1 MKRIER
7 DGYEVMRL
15 DGNGGLCVSHY
26 TQDDSLEG
34 ARYAIDVANRTA
46 VDQGYKAEQF
56 LIVFDEFYK
65 WVEDD
70 GRFIK
75 SESLK
80 TAVEVYPAEL

>member
-1 MKRIER
+1 M
-7 DGYEVMRL
+7 
-15 DGNGGLCVSHY
+15 SHY

-56 LIVFDEFYK
+56 LIVFDEFCK

-80 TAVEVYPAEL
+80 TAVEVYPAKL